1 MQNYIQYKITHT
13 ILILINGPLIAGH
26 TLHGQEFSVSV

>member
-1 MQNYIQYKITHT
+1 MSNIKSHT

>member
-1 MQNYIQYKITHT
+1 MQNYVQYKITHT
-13 ILILINGPLIAGH
+13 ILILTNGPLTAGH